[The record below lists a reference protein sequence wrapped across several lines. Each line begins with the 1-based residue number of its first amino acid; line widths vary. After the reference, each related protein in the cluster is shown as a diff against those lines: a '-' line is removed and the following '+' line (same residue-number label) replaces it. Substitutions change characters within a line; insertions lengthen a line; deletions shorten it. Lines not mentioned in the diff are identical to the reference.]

1 MRGRPPASALA
12 GTRLACGWMS
22 SGLDLTQEE
31 GRRNSRGDLVWWV
44 HEGWIPASSHLS
56 ILIPGPPPPTGLST
70 EGDQSEDPGR
80 PVTFSQVS
88 VPVGAL
94 ERVPALHACCL
105 PSVKRSALPIGSRR
119 HSLCSRASGWAVG
132 KADRLWL
139 SLRTWR
145 GALRASGQRQGAP
158 MVWQKGLW
166 PQSEQL

>member
-1 MRGRPPASALA
+1 MAFTFTIYFWRKFRRKEGEIQGVISCGGYTRGGYPHPPIFP
-12 GTRLACGWMS
+12 S
-22 SGLDLTQEE
+22 SSQDP
-31 GRRNSRGDLVWWV
+31 R
-44 HEGWIPASSHLS
+44 
-56 ILIPGPPPPTGLST
+56 PPTGLST

-88 VPVGAL
+88 VPVGAS

-119 HSLCSRASGWAVG
+119 HCLCSRASGWVVG

-145 GALRASGQRQGAP
+145 GAFRASGQRQGAP